1 MVIWG
6 GSEDCNVILTRRT
19 WYLGEV
25 RKRWSSIPLGLPGGG
40 RPAGCSGQFANM
52 DIEET
57 SPKDIG

>member
-1 MVIWG
+1 MVSG
-6 GSEDCNVILTRRT
+6 RGTQEVVIH
-19 WYLGEV
+19 
-25 RKRWSSIPLGLPGGG
+25 PLGLPGGG